1 MIEDDLTYGEERE
14 ILVENFLDEIYESF
28 VISCWLK
35 GVIQAADFWENL
47 ERYLSHEWVVIPR
60 RWIDPYKEASAN
72 SVALKTG
79 QKTFQQSC
87 TENGR
92 DWKQVIDEM
101 ADARDYANDRGIDLM
116 AMISGRD
123 PGGSEMEESY
133 GQSAD
138 QGKAYAEE
146 SEGRE

>member
-1 MIEDDLTYGEERE
+1 MM
-14 ILVENFLDEIYESF
+14 
-28 VISCWLK
+28 
-35 GVIQAADFWENL
+35 DF
-47 ERYLSHEWVVIPR
+47 H
-60 RWIDPYKEASAN
+60 PYKEASAN

-116 AMISGRD
+116 ADHLR
-123 PGGSEMEESY
+123 PGSRSSEMEESY